1 MKKTYI
7 VPSMELVEIS
17 GECALLSGSGESLT
31 IDNSTILDNDLN
43 VASKKNSFDLW
54 TEEEE

>member
-1 MKKTYI
+1 
-7 VPSMELVEIS
+7 MELVEIC

-43 VASKKNSFDLW
+43 VASKKNSFDIW
-54 TEEEE
+54 TEGEE